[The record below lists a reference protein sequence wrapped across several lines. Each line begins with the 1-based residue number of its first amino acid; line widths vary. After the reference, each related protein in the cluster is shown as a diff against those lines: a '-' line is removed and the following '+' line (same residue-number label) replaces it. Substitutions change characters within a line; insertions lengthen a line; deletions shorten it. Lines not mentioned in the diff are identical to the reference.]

1 MKNTKII
8 ILITTFILLCG
19 CVNKDENKLVKYLK
33 SINYD
38 CLKNVCVYEP
48 SDGNVKV
55 KSVYDI
61 DNTLY
66 KKENNY
72 SQIQSSFLEYN
83 WTTNEVKY
91 DYKVFAISMAR
102 ELLYERIN
110 LRVDLMIKQGLVEE
124 VRNLLNKYDHFPTA
138 MQGLGYKEV
147 KEYFD
152 GILTY
157 EEMIDKIKQESRHYA
172 KRQLTWFRRNKEIVW
187 LDKNDGME
195 KNVNTILEVL

>member
-83 WTTNEVKY
+83 WATNEVKY
-91 DYKVFAISMAR
+91 DYKVLTEEFNVN
-102 ELLYERIN
+102 YN
-110 LRVDLMIKQGLVEE
+110 LDTKEFDCKSESDNETFKIAECKHLKEDIEDE
-124 VRNLLNKYDHFPTA
+124 IENFNKIIEA
-138 MQGLGYKEV
+138 SGE
-147 KEYFD
+147 
-152 GILTY
+152 
-157 EEMIDKIKQESRHYA
+157 KIK
-172 KRQLTWFRRNKEIVW
+172 
-187 LDKNDGME
+187 
-195 KNVNTILEVL
+195 